1 MILLRWLITT
11 LALVAL
17 PYLVAG
23 ISLSSITTAL
33 IVGACLVFI
42 YLIIKPIVSI
52 LTLPINIITLGLFSL
67 ALNAVFFWLVSR
79 VVDGFTVRTISA
91 AIIGSLVIS
100 LVNWLTG
107 RLKHDD

>member
-17 PYLVAG
+17 PYLVTG
-23 ISLSSITTAL
+23 ISVGSITTAL

-79 VVDGFTVRTISA
+79 VVDGFAVRTISA

>member
-11 LALVAL
+11 LAIFAL

-23 ISLSSITTAL
+23 ISVASITTAL
-33 IVGACLVFI
+33 VVGACLVFVYFI
-42 YLIIKPIVSI
+42 VKPIVSI

-67 ALNAVFFWLVSR
+67 ALNVLFFWLVSR
-79 VVDGFTVRTISA
+79 IVDGFTVRTLSA